1 MPQSSD
7 AEDHLR
13 IIRSLMEKATIY
25 RAISAQA
32 ALIGGVLAVLA
43 GGLLAGGNDPFV
55 KALASS
61 KMHAANA
68 EVYGF
73 QLKWIAVLALCL
85 AANFF
90 FLYRD
95 AQRRGE
101 PFVSPGMRTALRAMV
116 PALFTGAV
124 VTSLWARDLLP
135 QMWMI
140 FYGLAVL
147 STAHFAPG
155 SLIRLGWAFL
165 LTGLTLAIVDGET
178 YMGLREHVAIPDP
191 APKAVPAWTYPDA
204 LMACIFGGYHLIY
217 AACTLRRPRAAEAVS
232 AS

>member
-25 RAISAQA
+25 RAVSAQA
-32 ALIGGVLAVLA
+32 ALIGGVLAAVAGGFLA
-43 GGLLAGGNDPFV
+43 GRNDPFV
-55 KALASS
+55 KALASTMLS
-61 KMHAANA
+61 ANA

-85 AANFF
+85 AANLF
-90 FLYRD
+90 FLYRE
-95 AQRRGE
+95 AERRGE
-101 PFVSPGMRTALRAMV
+101 PFVSPGMRTALLAMV
-116 PALFTGAV
+116 PSLFTGAV
-124 VTSLWARDLLP
+124 VTSLWARDFLP

-165 LTGLTLAIVDGET
+165 LTGLTLAIVNGET
-178 YMGLREHVAIPDP
+178 YMGLREHLPDGLP
-191 APKAVPAWTYPDA
+191 KQAPGWTYPDL

-217 AACTLRRPRAAEAVS
+217 AACTLLRAPAAEARP
-232 AS
+232 AA